1 MTMLHI
7 LRRLRADD
15 GYTVAELGV
24 VAMVAG
30 IALTIIAVFLV
41 SSVRTGI
48 FTEGQSATINDA
60 RNALH
65 RLEKELRGA
74 DSITWCTPA
83 GRCLEVGAQTVDGG
97 FRTVRYTLATSRLE
111 REEFDASTSTWSDKE
126 TIVERVKNSESQPV
140 FGCDTQSTLLR
151 VNVDLHIE
159 PTPQSDPSYNLRTSV
174 RPRNF
179 PSKASCP
186 S

>member
-1 MTMLHI
+1 MTRALWT
-7 LRRLRADD
+7 RLRSDD
-15 GYTVAELGV
+15 GYTVAELAV
-24 VAMVAG
+24 VALVAG
-30 IALTIIAVFLV
+30 LALTILAIFLV
-41 SSVRTGI
+41 ASLRTGV

-74 DSITWCTPA
+74 DSITWCGPV
-83 GRCLEVGAQTVDGG
+83 GNCLEVGAQTVDGG
-97 FRTVRYTLATSRLE
+97 FRTVRYTLDSAQLKR
-111 REEFDASTSTWSDKE
+111 REFDAQTSTWGLDE
-126 TIVERVKNSESQPV
+126 AIVDRVENTGAQPI

-151 VNVDLHIE
+151 VNVDLYIQ
-159 PTPQSDPSYNLRTSV
+159 PTPQSDPSYNLHTSV

-179 PSKASCP
+179 PSKATCP